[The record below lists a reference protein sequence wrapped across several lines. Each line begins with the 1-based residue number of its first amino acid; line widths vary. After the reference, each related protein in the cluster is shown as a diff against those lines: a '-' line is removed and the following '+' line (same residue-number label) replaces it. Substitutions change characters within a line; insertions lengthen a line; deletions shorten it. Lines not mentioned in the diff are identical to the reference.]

1 MQDFFF
7 LGILCAIALGVVLFK
22 TILFFIHLRSL
33 DVSNRIIENNKKRHA
48 FDNHQNHVIQEAVKS
63 IDSVND
69 WKVSPYEDPRQLTDD
84 LRQQFLAKTKTRRTP
99 MSDRLSPRERV
110 PLATTDFGEVSD
122 EEIHNSTPI
131 YTYNPNIG
139 GTQV

>member
-7 LGILCAIALGVVLFK
+7 VGIICAIALGVVIFK
-22 TILFFIHLRSL
+22 SIFFFIHIRNLKY
-33 DVSNRIIENNKKRHA
+33 SNRIIENNLNRHKIA
-48 FDNHQNHVIQEAVKS
+48 NHQSHAVQEAVKS
-63 IDSVND
+63 IESVNN
-69 WKVSPYEDPRQLTDD
+69 WRVSPYEDPRQFTED
-84 LRQQFLAKTKTRRTP
+84 LRQQFLAKTKTRKSP
-99 MSDRLSPRERV
+99 SDRLSPRERV

-122 EEIHNSTPI
+122 EEFDNSTPI

>member
-7 LGILCAIALGVVLFK
+7 VGILCAIALGVVLFK
-22 TILFFIHLRSL
+22 SILFFIHIKNLKHSDKIIRTNL
-33 DVSNRIIENNKKRHA
+33 DRHKNT
-48 FDNHQNHVIQEAVKS
+48 NHQAHVAQDAIKS
-63 IDSVND
+63 VENVNN
-69 WKVSPYEDPRQLTDD
+69 WQVSPYEDPRQFTDD

-99 MSDRLSPRERV
+99 SDRLSPRERV

-122 EEIHNSTPI
+122 EDFDNSTPI

>member
-22 TILFFIHLRSL
+22 TILFFIHLRNL
-33 DVSNRIIENNKKRHA
+33 DVSNRIIENNDKRHA
-48 FDNHQNHVIQEAVKS
+48 FDNHQTHVIQEAVKS
-63 IDSVND
+63 IDSVNN
-69 WKVSPYEDPRQLTDD
+69 WKFSPYEDPRQLSDD

-99 MSDRLSPRERV
+99 SDRLTPRERV

-122 EEIHNSTPI
+122 EEIDNSRPI
-131 YTYNPNIG
+131 YTYNANIG